1 MVYRWWKELGL
12 SKELE
17 FARDE
22 PIKWYMWPMACL
34 PDPRFSEERIETTK
48 PLSLIYIIDDLFDFH
63 GNIDELTLFTDAVK
77 RYIHLNPHL
86 KLIHNSFFL
95 KLHPSLIITKNR
107 FFKFIE

>member
-1 MVYRWWKELGL
+1 MVYRWSKELGL
-12 SKELE
+12 TKELE

-77 RYIHLNPHL
+77 RYSCEQKIHLNSSSIL
-86 KLIHNSFFL
+86 NSY
-95 KLHPSLIITKNR
+95 KQ
-107 FFKFIE
+107 KFTF